1 MNRTS
6 RRFGITSL
14 CFILSSCGG
23 NDETDAA
30 PAPVALPTEAVETPA
45 AKKTNNPLASQQQLI
60 RDAKGIQ
67 GILDKD
73 AEEKKKA
80 LEKAN

>member
-1 MNRTS
+1 MNRTAETL
-6 RRFGITSL
+6 GIVSL

-23 NDETDAA
+23 SDEKAA
-30 PAPVALPTEAVETPA
+30 TAVAPPTETVEAPA
-45 AKKTNNPLASQQQLI
+45 AKKANNPLASQQQLI

-80 LEKAN
+80 LQKAN